1 MSENDPRIV
10 DIEEVRAQIGLLEK
24 YFFQST
30 VQGLMQPTEHSARWS
45 GLVREAKVVVE
56 RALGPLNDFSARL
69 MALGISTSFDGPSLA
84 NVEEAQELLGAAV
97 REVRRGPAPTRPMI
111 GHSVVVAKPEFIAKQ
126 RIGQLREAKH
136 LSLDFSRLVRLC
148 EELNLAH
155 AAGAHSAVA
164 ALQRMIIDHV
174 PPVFGM
180 KSFAEVASNYG
191 AGGKSFKEQMDHLE
205 KSMRKV
211 ADRHLHSAM
220 RQHEDLPTEQQ
231 VNFSSA
237 IDSLLGEVV
246 RISPK

>member
-1 MSENDPRIV
+1 MTEHDPRIV
-10 DIEEVRAQIGLLEK
+10 DMEEVRTEIELLK
-24 YFFQST
+24 QHFFDGNL
-30 VQGLMQPTEHSARWS
+30 QGKVLPTEHSARWS
-45 GLVREAKVVVE
+45 GLVREAKMVVD
-56 RALGPLNDFSARL
+56 RALGPLNDLSAGLLRL
-69 MALGISTSFDGPSLA
+69 TLPTSFSGPSVA
-84 NVEEAQELLGAAV
+84 EVEEAQELLNAAV
-97 REVRRGPAPTRPMI
+97 REVRRGTSGR
-111 GHSVVVAKPEFIAKQ
+111 HSLASGNAVVAKPRFVAEQ
-126 RIGQLREAKH
+126 RIRQLREAKPT
-136 LSLDFSRLVRLC
+136 SLDFARLVRLC

-180 KSFAEVASNYG
+180 RSFAEVASNYG
-191 AGGKSFKEQMDHLE
+191 GGGKSFKEQMDHLE

-211 ADRHLHSAM
+211 ADKHLHSAM
-220 RQHEDLPTEQQ
+220 RQHEDLPTDQQ